1 MLAAAHARE
10 LRGDYLIA
18 ADGGHS
24 RVRESLGIPYEGRG
38 AFSNSV
44 TIYFTAD
51 LSPWIG
57 DHAWSLIYVNNPLF
71 RGFFRLNRSAQ
82 AGFLAI
88 NTLGDP
94 SLDPQAAANAAADV
108 SEARLIELVRTGVGR
123 AEPAGADRRLHAL
136 AGDRARRTAVPG
148 PAHLHRRRCRA
159 PDAAQWR
166 LRRQH
171 RHP

>member
-1 MLAAAHARE
+1 MEDVDGGNARE
-10 LRGDYLIA
+10 LRGKYLIA

-24 RVRESLGIPYEGRG
+24 RVRERLGIGYEGRVV
-38 AFSNSV
+38 FQIRS

-57 DHAWSLIYVNNPLF
+57 DHAWSLIYVNNPIL

-94 SLDPQAAANAAADV
+94 NVDWQAAANAAADA
-108 SEARLIELVRTGVGR
+108 SEKKLIELIC
-123 AEPAGADRRLHAL
+123 APAWATPISLSG
-136 AGDRARRTAVPG
+136 
-148 PAHLHRRRCRA
+148 
-159 PDAAQWR
+159 
-166 LRRQH
+166 
-171 RHP
+171 